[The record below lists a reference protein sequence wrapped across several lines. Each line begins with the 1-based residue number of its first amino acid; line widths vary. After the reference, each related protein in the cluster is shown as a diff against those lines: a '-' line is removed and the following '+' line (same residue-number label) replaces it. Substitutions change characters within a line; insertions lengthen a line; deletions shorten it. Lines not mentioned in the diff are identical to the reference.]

1 MRSAALR
8 SSPTPSSRLRAVG
21 ARELAARLARES
33 AAWPRHG
40 PVPLAVGASAHR
52 AARVIRPRAHSA
64 GFTLLEILLAL
75 VLLALL
81 LAGAFGGIAASVRGM
96 RSGEAAINRVDKVR
110 TVQEFLRHQI
120 SRTLPF
126 PYNQQPQTG
135 GINRVQPQREIFDG
149 RENFMRFV
157 APMPGYLS
165 HGGAYVQTLELRPG
179 EDGLQLVFTTS
190 LLNGYSLDKSAK
202 QADTVVLLEHISEG
216 KFSYRGL
223 DQRGQMLNWTS
234 AWPDR
239 SATPL
244 LVGIDVT
251 LLPGQIGW
259 PPMAIALQMD
269 ATAQRLVP
277 GLAQ

>member
-1 MRSAALR
+1 MARVAWRACAPTFSYALR
-8 SSPTPSSRLRAVG
+8 
-21 ARELAARLARES
+21 ARELEATGGVFAARRARLRPPT
-33 AAWPRHG
+33 APRN
-40 PVPLAVGASAHR
+40 
-52 AARVIRPRAHSA
+52 A

-81 LAGAFGGIAASVRGM
+81 MAGAFGGIAASVRGM
-96 RSGEAAINRVDKVR
+96 RSGEAAIDRVDKVR

-190 LLNGYSLDKSAK
+190 LLNGFALDKSAK
-202 QADTVVLLEHISEG
+202 EADTVVLLDHISEA

-223 DQRGQMLNWTS
+223 DQRGQLTS
-234 AWPDR
+234 WAGAWPDK

-244 LVGIDVT
+244 LVGIDLT
-251 LLPGQIGW
+251 LAQGQIGW

>member
-1 MRSAALR
+1 MTNPAASIRPKRARPTCARPLAGRDRDSRAPDQGAIPTRVRRNLPR
-8 SSPTPSSRLRAVG
+8 SSRSD
-21 ARELAARLARES
+21 
-33 AAWPRHG
+33 
-40 PVPLAVGASAHR
+40 
-52 AARVIRPRAHSA
+52 

-81 LAGAFGGIAASVRGM
+81 MAGAFGGIAASVRGM
-96 RSGEAAINRVDKVR
+96 RSGEAAIDRVDKVR

-179 EDGLQLVFTTS
+179 QDGLQLVFTTS
-190 LLNGYSLDKSAK
+190 LLNGFALDKSAK
-202 QADTVVLLEHISEG
+202 EADTVVLLDHISEA

-223 DQRGQMLNWTS
+223 DQRGQLMGWAG
-234 AWPDR
+234 AWPDK

-244 LVGIDVT
+244 LVGIDLT
-251 LLPGQIGW
+251 LAQGQIAW

-277 GLAQ
+277 GIAQ